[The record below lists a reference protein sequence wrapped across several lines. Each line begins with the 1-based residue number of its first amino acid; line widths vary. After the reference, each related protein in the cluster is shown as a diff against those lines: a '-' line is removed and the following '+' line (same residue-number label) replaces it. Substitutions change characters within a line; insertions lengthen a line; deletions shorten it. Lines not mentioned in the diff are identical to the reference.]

1 MIDILEDLM
10 QRAKVRADENL
21 SLKSQLFAERLKTT
35 ILNQKLSAA
44 EGLSLLEMV
53 KLQKDLNQALE
64 QILEEM

>member
-10 QRAKVRADENL
+10 QRAKEREDENL